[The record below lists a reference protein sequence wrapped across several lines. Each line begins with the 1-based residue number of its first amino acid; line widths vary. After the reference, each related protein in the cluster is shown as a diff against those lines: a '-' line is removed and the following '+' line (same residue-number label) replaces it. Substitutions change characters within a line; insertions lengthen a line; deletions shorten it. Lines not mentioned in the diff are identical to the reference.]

1 MIKELKKEIIN
12 WIIDNGNEWQR
23 LNTCIDTFRLYIY
36 DTNGNYLVGGE
47 NVANFIK
54 KADNLIYGD
63 VN

>member
-12 WIIDNGNEWQR
+12 WIIENGNEFQR
-23 LNTCIDTFRLYIY
+23 VNACTDKFRLYIY
-36 DTNGNYLVGGE
+36 DTNGNYLIGGE
-47 NVANFIK
+47 NVVNFIK